1 MIEPIL
7 DWEQRYRDATTA
19 WERGELNP
27 AFQALRPT
35 FSENPGT
42 VIIPG
47 CGRAPEVLA
56 FAQLGWHVI
65 GIDVAETAVMY
76 QRECLASAGLT
87 GDIQQENLFD
97 WHPST
102 PVELIYEQ
110 TCLCALDPQ
119 QWPAY
124 ERVLREWLRSGGTLA
139 ALFMQKEGEGGPPFH
154 CDIESMQGLFASTH
168 WDWGEQAFRAVHPV
182 GVCELTYLLTRR

>member
-1 MIEPIL
+1 MEPVL

-27 AFQALRPT
+27 AFQALRST
-35 FSENPGT
+35 FSENPGS

-56 FAQLGWHVI
+56 FAQMGWHVI

-76 QRECLASAGLT
+76 QRERLASAGLT
-87 GDIQQENLFD
+87 GDIEQQNLFD
-97 WHPST
+97 WQPSA
-102 PVELIYEQ
+102 PVDLIYEQ
-110 TCLCALDPQ
+110 TCLCALDPK

-124 ERVLREWLRSGGTLA
+124 ECVLREWLRPGGTLV
-139 ALFMQKEGEGGPPFH
+139 ALFMQKEGESGPPFH
-154 CDIESMQGLFASTH
+154 CDIESMQNLFVSTH
-168 WDWGEQAFRAVHPV
+168 WDWGQQAFRAVHPV
-182 GVCELTYLLTRR
+182 GVCELAYLLTRR

>member
-1 MIEPIL
+1 MEPLL

-27 AFQALRPT
+27 AFQALRTT

-42 VIIPG
+42 AIIPG

-56 FAQLGWHVI
+56 FAQMGWHVI

-76 QRECLASAGLT
+76 QRERLASAGLT
-87 GDIQQENLFD
+87 GDIEQQNLFD
-97 WHPST
+97 WQPSA
-102 PVELIYEQ
+102 PVDLIYEQ
-110 TCLCALDPQ
+110 TCLCALDPK

-124 ERVLREWLRSGGTLA
+124 ECVLREWLRPGGTLV
-139 ALFMQKEGEGGPPFH
+139 ALFMQKEGESGPPFH
-154 CDIESMQGLFASTH
+154 CDIESMQDLFPVAH
-168 WDWGEQAFRAVHPV
+168 WDWGEQAFSAVHPV
-182 GVCELTYLLTRR
+182 GVCELAYLLTRR